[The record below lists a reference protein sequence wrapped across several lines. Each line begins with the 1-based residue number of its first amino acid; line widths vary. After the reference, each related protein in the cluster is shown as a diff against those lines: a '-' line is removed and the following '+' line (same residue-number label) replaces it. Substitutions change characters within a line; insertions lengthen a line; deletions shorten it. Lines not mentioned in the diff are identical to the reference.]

1 MSRQKSTDTDSIPY
15 KSSHTKTLRQK
26 RIDIDK
32 TRHKTVKS
40 GQQPKIKMINIITD
54 NSIPE
59 IDFKKLENSL
69 LKVNNNQDLYTSTE
83 KHSINIQLLGNTD
96 IINLNKE
103 FRDKDY
109 LPDVLSVDYRQ
120 EKMFD
125 HELSGE
131 VFISLEKAKI
141 QADDKG
147 HSLNEELIFL
157 AIHGILHVLGFDHK
171 NDQQELEMKKFEE
184 LILAQYKN

>member
-1 MSRQKSTDTDSIPY
+1 
-15 KSSHTKTLRQK
+15 
-26 RIDIDK
+26 
-32 TRHKTVKS
+32 
-40 GQQPKIKMINIITD
+40 MINIITD

-59 IDFKKLENSL
+59 IDFKKLENSI
-69 LKVNNNQDLYTSTE
+69 LKVNKNQDLFQLLE
-83 KHSINIQLLGNTD
+83 KHSINIQLLGNTE

-109 LPDVLSVDYRQ
+109 LPDVLSFDYRQ

-141 QADDKG
+141 QADEKG

-157 AIHGILHVLGFDHK
+157 VIHGILHVLGFDHK
-171 NDQQELEMKKFEE
+171 DDEQEMEMKKFEE